1 MIRFIKNRLR
11 KEAFEVSLI
20 SIIVNPFYII
30 RNGLYKAIS
39 KQAMNLTGEILD
51 FGCGNKPYEH
61 LFINAKTYVG
71 VDIKKSGH
79 DHKNSKVDKFYDG
92 KNLPFPDNSFDSV
105 VSFEVFEHI
114 FNIDEILSEI
124 HRVLKPDGKLLITIP
139 FAWDEHEA
147 PFDYARYTSF
157 GIKNI
162 LEKNLFE
169 ISSQVKTTTY
179 VLATFQMFIA
189 YLSQYIFSK
198 NNMLRIFGQLLIIFP
213 LNILAIFFNFLLPK
227 RYEYYSNQAI
237 LAKRVNSN

>member
-1 MIRFIKNRLR
+1 MIAFIKKKLQ
-11 KEAFEVSLI
+11 KEAFAVSPI

-39 KQAMNLTGEILD
+39 KQAINLTGEILD
-51 FGCGNKPYEH
+51 FGCGKKPYEH
-61 LFINAKTYVG
+61 LFVNAETYIG
-71 VDIKKSGH
+71 VDIKISGH

-92 KNLPFPDNSFDSV
+92 KILPFPDNSFDSV

-114 FNIDEILSEI
+114 FNIDEVLLEI
-124 HRVLKPDGKLLITIP
+124 RRVLKPNGQLLITIP

-169 ISSQVKTTTY
+169 ISK
-179 VLATFQMFIA
+179 
-189 YLSQYIFSK
+189 
-198 NNMLRIFGQLLIIFP
+198 
-213 LNILAIFFNFLLPK
+213 
-227 RYEYYSNQAI
+227 
-237 LAKRVNSN
+237 